1 MAGSLKEII
10 SMVQEE
16 LANFHLTDDSE
27 ITPKYLKELA
37 NKIRNTLLSEEIK
50 NKGANAMY
58 YQRVCCLEV
67 ICHRMGCTIDG
78 IFVPS
83 SSVIW
88 EVKLPPL
95 VMKAGDKAIL
105 YVGTDQFKTNWVKM
119 SLAGWM
125 SIEGNIW
132 SSTLASYTQVGDTIW
147 IKNAPTSDLKYI
159 CAILLL
165 YDPVNACDWNDETS
179 QYPVPDIYKL
189 TMLMKQDILS
199 THGLPK
205 DKQHDATDAG
215 APQIRQD
222 NE

>member
-16 LANFHLTDDSE
+16 LANFHLTDDFE

-67 ICHRMGCTIDG
+67 ICHRMGCTVDG
-78 IFVPS
+78 QFVPS